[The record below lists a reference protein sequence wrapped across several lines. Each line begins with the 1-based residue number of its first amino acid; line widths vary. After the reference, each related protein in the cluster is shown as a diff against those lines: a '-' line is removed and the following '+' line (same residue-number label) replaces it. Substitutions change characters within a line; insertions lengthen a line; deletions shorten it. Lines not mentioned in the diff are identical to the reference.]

1 MRYREVE
8 EQEMVLNEE
17 GMAILEDE
25 VNSGT
30 VTEVPDMGPEE
41 SLEFFTSIL

>member
-17 GMAILEDE
+17 ALSLLEDE
-25 VNSGT
+25 VQSGT
-30 VTEVPDMGPEE
+30 VTEVPDMEPEE
-41 SLEFFTSIL
+41 SLQFFTSIL